1 MSGSNPANEP
11 WVEVLGKSSTRAVLI
26 PLRKCLSRTV
36 CVGFLVLHQVRCGL
50 PTQGCIDPWRGIRA
64 PTRPAAKTVKTNDR
78 SNL

>member
-11 WVEVLGKSSTRAVLI
+11 SREVLGKSLTRAVLI

-36 CVGFLVLHQVRCGL
+36 CMGFLVLHRVRRGL

-64 PTRPAAKTVKTNDR
+64 PTRLAAKTVKTYNR